1 MFTLLFLALTTCV
14 LGALLLQGH
23 GRRSLVPAPEGGAW
37 DAIIVLGCDAPDG
50 KAGSALRTRVE
61 QAATLFHL
69 GLAPM
74 VVITGGLGTGE
85 QSEAAAGGRVARD
98 LGIPGSAL
106 VLEDRAAN
114 TQQNAEYSGPLV
126 EGSRFLVVTD
136 AYHVF
141 RSRRLFRRHFRP
153 IGDGAELQLR
163 FVASFDANT
172 WVRWRGA
179 LREVLAVFFYLLTRR
194 I

>member
-14 LGALLLQGH
+14 VGAILLQRH
-23 GRRSLVPAPEGGAW
+23 GSRSVVPRAGEGPW
-37 DAIIVLGCDAPDG
+37 DGIIVLGCDAPDG

-61 QAATLFHL
+61 QAATLYHL
-69 GLAPM
+69 GFAPV
-74 VVITGGLGTGE
+74 VVITGGLGAGE

-98 LGIPGSAL
+98 LGIPSGAL

-114 TQQNAEYSGPLV
+114 TQENAEYSGPLV

-153 IGDGAELQLR
+153 VGEGADLQLR
-163 FVASFDANT
+163 FVASLDTNT
-172 WVRWRGA
+172 WARWRGS
-179 LREVLAVFFYLLTRR
+179 LREVVAVFFYLLTRR